1 MNNLAYH
8 HLLMSCTDKAFHY
21 VQAAQNTDENKNT
34 CMLWK
39 ELCHFY
45 EDMSKH
51 NQFALT
57 MEFNACKMK
66 NTSINPTLWYVEL
79 GHIHQQVQK
88 AGAHKKFEAQMITQ
102 IMTQI
107 VTEEYK
113 VVLQAIWIMP
123 MANQTLKQFSRCM

>member
-66 NTSINPTLWYVEL
+66 NANIKSYSLVCGTW
-79 GHIHQQVQK
+79 
-88 AGAHKKFEAQMITQ
+88 AHSSASAEGRGT
-102 IMTQI
+102 
-107 VTEEYK
+107 
-113 VVLQAIWIMP
+113 
-123 MANQTLKQFSRCM
+123 